1 MARAK
6 PETLFANEQK
16 NKSIR
21 KAAKVIQWDEESE
34 QQARLE
40 REKWRYDLKGFLKAT
55 MPNAFYSEFG
65 ESHEEMIEKV
75 RGVILKGGKSADAL
89 PRGSGKTTIL
99 TGAFIWAVLYGHRR
113 YGAIIGNE
121 ADAAKN
127 ILESVKTEIWLSE
140 HIGKYWPK
148 LRAYIEKGDG
158 QSQKYRHMLNSDE
171 SPPLIKWGAEL
182 VRFPSTPKKEKDE
195 WSGAILNACGI
206 TGRIRGMFIK
216 MDDGAVLRPDFILID
231 DAQTRESAKSITQ
244 INDRENTITGDIG
257 GLGGPGKSVATFM
270 AMTVIY
276 PNDLACRFL
285 DDGKHPSWNARKVAM
300 IIKWPDAKDTLWQE
314 YNMIRVTEMREMK
327 AQGNIE
333 YPQKSK
339 DFYIEN
345 QKDMDAGSEVYWSER
360 KLPEDASALQ
370 HAMNLWF
377 DDPTTFLA
385 EFQNEPIEN
394 TGGAPYR
401 LDEMD
406 VMNSTN
412 GRKRLDVP
420 KDAQLIVS
428 MTDINYSG
436 LNTVV
441 VAATNDAVWSIIDY
455 QTFTGNTNGR
465 PLYDA
470 KNTMKTTHSDKMAIA
485 RALDQHIP
493 ELASKRYF
501 RDGKPVSPD
510 LVLIDCGFHMDLVF
524 RWCEAKR
531 HIVPRGMLYP
541 SRGRSYTKYRATGVV
556 GKPGDNFHV
565 ADWEKRG
572 RVLVHNADEWRMRTQ
587 KGFLLPSATPGSI
600 SIFGSTPTAHK
611 MFADEVCSEVLEEYI
626 ELTEGGNQFFKW
638 GRRPGTVND
647 KLDALV
653 GAITG
658 TVYLGASESGLGAKP
673 ARKTKQRPKRRISQ
687 IKI

>member
-16 NKSIR
+16 NKEIR
-21 KAAKVIQWDEESE
+21 KAAKIVQWDEIEES
-34 QQARLE
+34 QAKKA
-40 REKWRYDLKGFLKAT
+40 REKWRWDLRGFLKGVH
-55 MPNAFYSEFG
+55 PNAFYEEFS
-65 ESHEEMIEKV
+65 ESHEQMIEKV
-75 RGVILKGGKSADAL
+75 RSVILRGGKSADAL
-89 PRGSGKTTIL
+89 PRGTGKTTIL
-99 TGAFIWAVLYGHRR
+99 TGAFEWAVLYGHRR

-127 ILESVKTEIWLSE
+127 ILESVKTDIWLSE
-140 HIGKYWPK
+140 EIGKYWPK

-158 QSQKYRHMLNSDE
+158 QSQKYRHLLNSDQ

-182 VRFPSTPKKEKDE
+182 VRLPSTPKSEGDE

-231 DAQTRESAKSITQ
+231 DAQTRESAKSVTQ

-285 DDGKHPSWNARKVAM
+285 DESKHPSWNARKVPM
-300 IIKWPDAKDTLWQE
+300 IIKWPDAKDDLWQE
-314 YNMIRVTEMREMK
+314 YNMIRVTEMRDMK
-327 AQGNIE
+327 AAGKIE
-333 YPQKSK
+333 YPEKSK
-339 DFYIEN
+339 AFYVEHR
-345 QKDMDAGSEVYWSER
+345 KKMDMGAKVYWEQR
-360 KLPEDASALQ
+360 KLQEDVSALQ

-377 DDPTTFLA
+377 DDATTFLA

-394 TGGAPYR
+394 TGGAPY
-401 LDEMD
+401 LIDEMD
-406 VMNSTN
+406 VMSSTN

-420 KDAQLIVS
+420 KDAQLIVT
-428 MTDINYSG
+428 MTDINFSG

-441 VAATNDAVWSIIDY
+441 LASTNDAVRYIVDY
-455 QTFTGNTNGR
+455 GTFPGNGK
-465 PLYDA
+465 PLYDP
-470 KNTMKTTHSDKMAIA
+470 KNTMKTTQSEKLAIA
-485 RALDQHIP
+485 RALDEHIP
-493 ELASKRYF
+493 QIASKRYF
-501 RDGKPVSPD
+501 RDGKAVGPD

-531 HIVPRGMLYP
+531 HIVQRGMLYP

-572 RVLVHNADEWRMRTQ
+572 RVLVHNADEWRMRSQ
-587 KGFLLPSATPGSI
+587 KGFLMPSATPGGI
-600 SIFGSTPTAHK
+600 SIFGSTPTVHK
-611 MFADEVCSEVLEEYI
+611 ILADEICSEVLEEYI

-638 GRRPGTVND
+638 GKKPGTLND

-653 GAITG
+653 GCVVG
-658 TVYLGASESGLGAKP
+658 TAYLGASESGLGAKP
-673 ARKTKQRPKRRISQ
+673 SRKRKAKPKRRVSRIQ
-687 IKI
+687 I